1 MENSIY
7 KMYDLVFEDIVQ
19 NYIEC
24 LNEDAEDNKEKLTL
38 TESEKKKVA
47 HKLIYNND
55 YLWETIHE
63 IVDYEIGRIIN
74 NRKEE
79 E

>member
-1 MENSIY
+1 MEKDIL

-24 LNEDAEDNKEKLTL
+24 LNEDAEDNKDAKSI
-38 TESEKKKVA
+38 TEEEKKEIA
-47 HKLIYNND
+47 HNLIFKD
-55 YLWETIHE
+55 EPLWEYIHE
-63 IVDYEIGRIIN
+63 TIYYEIRNIIN